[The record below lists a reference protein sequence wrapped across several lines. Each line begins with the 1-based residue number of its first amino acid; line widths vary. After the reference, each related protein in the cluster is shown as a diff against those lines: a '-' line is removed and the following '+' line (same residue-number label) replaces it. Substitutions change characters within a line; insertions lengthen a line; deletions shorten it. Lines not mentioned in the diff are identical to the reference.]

1 VRTRVGPFRLED
13 AVGPEAVTPVDLRD
27 PAALVADLPRQD
39 LDEPGRAAVI
49 HGRPLPAGNPTGLP
63 AGRGEGGMVALFA
76 RGELIAVAEL
86 VGDVLKPRVVVAE
99 P

>member
-1 VRTRVGPFRLED
+1 MEPG
-13 AVGPEAVTPVDLRD
+13 AVTPADLRD
-27 PAALVADLPRQD
+27 PAALVADLPRGE

-49 HGRPLPAGNPTGLP
+49 HGRPLPAGNPKGLP
-63 AGRGEGGMVALFA
+63 AGRGEEGRVALFV
-76 RGELIAVAEL
+76 GDELVAVAEQ